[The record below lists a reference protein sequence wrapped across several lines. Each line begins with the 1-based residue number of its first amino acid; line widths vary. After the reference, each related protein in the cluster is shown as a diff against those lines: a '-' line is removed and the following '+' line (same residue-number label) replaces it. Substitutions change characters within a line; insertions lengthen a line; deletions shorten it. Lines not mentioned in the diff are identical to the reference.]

1 MNWKAMVGGLAAG
14 RSLPSLPKSFL
25 FGVATADHQC
35 EAYRPGLDDIQ
46 DVWECTRG
54 LVRRGRA
61 TDFWNR
67 YAEDVELARQLG
79 CNAFRFSTAWSRVEP
94 EPGNFDVD
102 ALEHYRR
109 LVAAIRAAGMQ
120 PILTLHHFTWP
131 VHIQER
137 GGMISDGFPDLF
149 ARYAAQVVE
158 QIGQE
163 VRLWVTFNEP
173 SQLLFGYIKPWWE
186 PNYPMPPGLPV
197 GTRLEEQVTAM
208 GQLIRNLFLAHT
220 QARRIIRESN
230 AQAMVGTNP
239 LLLGLPIWLQ
249 RLINWNATRV
259 RSPQDLA
266 RHVQRHSQASMLERG
281 EVDLVVA
288 ALTQN
293 VGRAK
298 QVMFSE
304 SYLVAGQQLLVKAAS
319 PVRGAQDL
327 ADKGVAVVRSSTA
340 EEDIRE
346 LLPQARPRVT
356 ADYGAAMDAL
366 EREHVEAILADD
378 TILRGLAAQHPDRY
392 RMVGPPLTRE
402 PYAAAVSPGQHEL
415 LDVVDNVVHHF
426 KESGAWADSHARHL
440 ERPAPEPP
448 PSTPRSLA
456 DLERMR
462 AQAGLP
468 EPGPP
473 PPAEPG
479 SGLRRIQE
487 RGYLIAGVRDDL
499 PGLGYRDLDTGEYS
513 GLEIDL
519 ARAVAERIFGDTEA
533 VRFRATATQGRIG
546 LLRSPLRW
554 LDPLRKQ
561 LRILSTM
568 MASDWWHLG
577 MAGRLPEFLCPSE
590 CVGQQDF
597 AGLDYYWGIRK
608 LSLHRI
614 GQLMDTTRGRFDRA
628 PVWPAALYER
638 LRHLG
643 GVCPDL
649 PLLILENGSVDVA
662 DGVER
667 AGYIR
672 SHMQEVQRA
681 ARDGVKVTGYICW
694 SITSNREWG
703 HPFGANSDFGIH
715 HIELDSDPQLRRTA
729 TPAAPVYQDIIARRG
744 V

>member
-1 MNWKAMVGGLAAG
+1 MNWKTMAG
-14 RSLPSLPKSFL
+14 RLVAVQSLPKLPESFL

-35 EAYRPGLDDIQ
+35 EAYQPGLDDIQ
-46 DVWECTRG
+46 DVWERARG
-54 LVRRGRA
+54 LIQRGHA

-67 YAEDVELARQLG
+67 YPEDVELARQLG
-79 CNAFRFSTAWSRVEP
+79 CSAFRFSTAWSRIEP
-94 EPGNFDVD
+94 EPGRFDEA

-109 LVAAIRAAGMQ
+109 LAAAIRAAGMQ

-131 VHIQER
+131 VHVQER
-137 GGMISDGFPDLF
+137 GGMIGDDFPDLF
-149 ARYAAQVVE
+149 ARYTAQVVE
-158 QIGQE
+158 QLGQE

-173 SQLLFGYIKPWWE
+173 NQLLFGYIKPWWE
-186 PNYPMPPGLPV
+186 PNYPMPPGLPA
-197 GTRLEEQVTAM
+197 GTRLEEQVAAV

-220 QARRIIRESN
+220 RARRIIRDAN
-230 AQAMVGTNP
+230 PQAMVGTNS

-266 RHVQRHSQASMLERG
+266 RHVRRHSQASVLERG

-293 VGRAK
+293 AGRAE

-304 SYLVAGQQLLVKAAS
+304 TYFVAGQQLLVKAAS
-319 PVRGAQDL
+319 PVQGAQDL
-327 ADKGVAVVRSSTA
+327 AGKAVAVVRSSTA
-340 EEDIRE
+340 EGGIRE
-346 LLPQARPRVT
+346 LLPQVRPRVT
-356 ADYGAAMDAL
+356 GDYGAALDAL
-366 EREHVEAILADD
+366 EREQVEAILADD
-378 TILRGLAAQHPDRY
+378 SILGGLTAQHPGRY
-392 RMVGPPLTRE
+392 RIIGPPLTRE

-415 LDVVDNVVHHF
+415 LEAIDGAVRQF
-426 KESGAWADSHARHL
+426 KASGAWAESHARHL
-440 ERPAPEPP
+440 ERQAPEPP
-448 PSTPRSLA
+448 PSTLRSLA
-456 DLERMR
+456 YLERR
-462 AQAGLP
+462 RE

-473 PPAEPG
+473 PSGPLPLAEPG
-479 SGLRRIQE
+479 TGLRRIQE
-487 RGYLIAGVRDDL
+487 RGYLIAGVRGDL
-499 PGLGYRDLDTGEYS
+499 PGLGYRDPHTGEAS

-519 ARAVAERIFGDTEA
+519 TRAVAERIFGDAEA
-533 VRFRATATQGRIG
+533 VRFRATATQGRMR

-561 LRILSTM
+561 ARILSTM

-577 MAGRLPEFLCPSE
+577 MAGQLPEFLCPGE

-597 AGLDYYWGIRK
+597 AGMDYYWGISS
-608 LSLHRI
+608 LGLHRI
-614 GQLMDTTRGRFDRA
+614 GQLMDAGRGHYDRA
-628 PVWPAALYER
+628 PVWPAALYEG
-638 LRHLG
+638 LRHLAG
-643 GVCPDL
+643 LFPDL

-681 ARDGVKVTGYICW
+681 ARDGVNVAGYVCW

-703 HPFGANSDFGIH
+703 HPFGESNDFGVY
-715 HIELDSDPQLRRTA
+715 HIDLDGDPQLRRTV
-729 TPAAPVYQDIIARRG
+729 TPAASVYRDIITQRSA
-744 V
+744 